1 MADTTIDKEVGL
13 VSLVTVG
20 VALKRTIRYDDCVI
34 SVVPT
39 VAGTTYKKVNQL
51 LYNETT
57 GKLVVVYEP

>member
-13 VSLVTVG
+13 VSFVTAD
-20 VALKRTIRYDDCVI
+20 VALRRTIRYDDCVI

-57 GKLVVVYEP
+57 GKLIVVYEP

>member
-13 VSLVTVG
+13 VSFVTVG
-20 VALKRTIRYDDCVI
+20 VALKRTIVSDDCVI

-51 LYNETT
+51 LYNVTT
-57 GKLVVVYEP
+57 GRLIVVYEP